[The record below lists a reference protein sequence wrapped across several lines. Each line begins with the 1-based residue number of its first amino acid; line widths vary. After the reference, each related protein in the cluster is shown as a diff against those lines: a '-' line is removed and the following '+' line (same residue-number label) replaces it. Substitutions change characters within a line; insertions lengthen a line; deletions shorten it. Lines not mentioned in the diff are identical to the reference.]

1 MQSYYLRQKYDKILY
16 IKGKLIHKKEVIF
29 IMKDDMLLNKNINI
43 YDISKVN
50 LNNIFLHYINVNN
63 LNSIM
68 EKGLIPKIG
77 INAKVIEKSKKIFFS
92 VGDKGAL
99 VIMDSWIKW
108 LIAKPK
114 SNLIYWIG
122 AYPLKLSFFPK
133 IIHKTIISNNKKS
146 KNKSIWSY
154 RKLKNILDNS
164 VYLILDLEENID
176 FSFDDVDEVKA
187 FSNYPTSYIESLYAY
202 DSDVSEKQM
211 EYWNMHTFSNK
222 VIDPKK
228 ISLLTYRS
236 NYNASDIV
244 KYLIEKNI
252 SFVKENCE
260 HLYKYYNY
268 IYVNNN

>member
-1 MQSYYLRQKYDKILY
+1 MNNKI
-16 IKGKLIHKKEVIF
+16 
-29 IMKDDMLLNKNINI
+29 NTC
-43 YDISKVN
+43 DISTIDLDNV
-50 LNNIFLHYINVNN
+50 FLHYTNIQN
-63 LNSIM
+63 LNSIIDN
-68 EKGLIPKIG
+68 GLVPKKG

-92 VGDKGAL
+92 IGEKGAL

-122 AYPLKLSFFPK
+122 AYLLKVSFFPK

-146 KNKSIWSY
+146 KNKSNWAY

-164 VYLILDLEENID
+164 IYLILDLEENVD

-187 FSNYPTSYIESLYAY
+187 FSNYPASYIKSLYAY
-202 DSDVSEKQM
+202 DSNVTKKQM

-222 VIDPKK
+222 VIEPHK
-228 ISLLTYRS
+228 ISLLTYEKKYS
-236 NYNASDIV
+236 ASDIV
-244 KYLIEKNI
+244 KYLIEKNLN
-252 SFVKENCE
+252 FVKKNCE

-268 IYVNNN
+268 IYSSVDVNCNKD